1 VEHASNLSN
10 HLDILS
16 ISGIQ
21 VPWENLF
28 EISDNLSGT
37 MVVNDVGREIV
48 GKSTFL
54 GMFFTT
60 LSDRST
66 INGIK

>member
-1 VEHASNLSN
+1 MEHSSNLSS

-16 ISGIQ
+16 ISEIQ
-21 VPWENLF
+21 IPWENLF

-37 MVVNDVGREIV
+37 TVVNEVGREIV

-54 GMFFTT
+54 GCFSSRF
-60 LSDRST
+60 
-66 INGIK
+66 

>member
-1 VEHASNLSN
+1 MEHASNLSS

-21 VPWENLF
+21 VPWENVF

-37 MVVNDVGREIV
+37 MVVNDVRRERA

-54 GMFFTT
+54 GCFSSHFQITVQLME
-60 LSDRST
+60 
-66 INGIK
+66 